1 MKKRLTIFL
10 TILIILTLTFI
21 FQNSME
27 SVAQSEEKS
36 TAVMEKVCFL
46 LERVMGKGN
55 VTDHLVRKLAHFF
68 EFSVLGIEMSALS
81 FLHHSP
87 RRSLYF
93 SVTLP
98 LFCGL
103 IAALTDETIQIV
115 SARGSQVQDVWLDFA
130 GVCVGLGVV
139 FAVWL
144 IWRNR
149 QIRQRQ

>member
-46 LERVMGKGN
+46 LERVVGKGN

-68 EFSVLGIEMSALS
+68 EFSVLGIEMSALY

-87 RRSLYF
+87 RRTLYF
-93 SVTLP
+93 SITLP
-98 LFCGL
+98 VFCGL
-103 IAALTDETIQIV
+103 LAALTDDTIQIV

-130 GVCVGLGVV
+130 GVCVGVGVV

>member
-1 MKKRLTIFL
+1 
-10 TILIILTLTFI
+10 
-21 FQNSME
+21 ME

-46 LERVMGKGN
+46 LERVVGKGN

-87 RRSLYF
+87 RRTLYF
-93 SVTLP
+93 SITLP
-98 LFCGL
+98 VFCGL
-103 IAALTDETIQIV
+103 LAALTDETIQIV

-130 GVCVGLGVV
+130 GVCVGVGVV

>member
-10 TILIILTLTFI
+10 TVFIILTLTFI
-21 FQNSME
+21 FTNSMDSVTE
-27 SVAQSEEKS
+27 SQKKSGAVLEMVWRLLKGVA
-36 TAVMEKVCFL
+36 
-46 LERVMGKGN
+46 GKDH
-55 VTDHLVRKLAHFF
+55 VTEHLVRKLAHFF
-68 EFSVLGIEMSALS
+68 EFFVLGIEMSALS

-87 RRSLYF
+87 RRTLYF
-93 SVTLP
+93 SITLP
-98 LFCGL
+98 VFCGL
-103 IAALTDETIQIV
+103 LAALTDETIQIV

>member
-10 TILIILTLTFI
+10 TILIVLTLTFI

-46 LERVMGKGN
+46 LERVVGKGN

>member
-1 MKKRLTIFL
+1 M
-10 TILIILTLTFI
+10 TLTFI

-46 LERVMGKGN
+46 LERVVGKGN

-87 RRSLYF
+87 RRTLYF
-93 SVTLP
+93 SITLP
-98 LFCGL
+98 VFCGL
-103 IAALTDETIQIV
+103 LAALTDETIQIV

-130 GVCVGLGVV
+130 GVCVGVGVV

>member
-46 LERVMGKGN
+46 LERVVGKGN

-130 GVCVGLGVV
+130 GVCVGVGVV

>member
-46 LERVMGKGN
+46 LERVVGKGN

-87 RRSLYF
+87 RRTLYF
-93 SVTLP
+93 SITLP
-98 LFCGL
+98 VFCGL
-103 IAALTDETIQIV
+103 LAALTDETIQIV
-115 SARGSQVQDVWLDFA
+115 SARGFTGSGCMA
-130 GVCVGLGVV
+130 GLCRGVRWSRSS
-139 FAVWL
+139 FCRMADMEE
-144 IWRNR
+144 
-149 QIRQRQ
+149 

>member
-46 LERVMGKGN
+46 LERVVGKGN

-87 RRSLYF
+87 RRTLYF
-93 SVTLP
+93 SITLP
-98 LFCGL
+98 VFCGL
-103 IAALTDETIQIV
+103 LAALTDETIQIV

-130 GVCVGLGVV
+130 GVCVGVGVV

>member
-36 TAVMEKVCFL
+36 TAVMDKVCFL
-46 LERVMGKGN
+46 LERVVGKGN

>member
-46 LERVMGKGN
+46 LERVVGKGN

-87 RRSLYF
+87 RRTLYF

-130 GVCVGLGVV
+130 GVCVGVGVV

>member
-21 FQNSME
+21 FQNYME

-46 LERVMGKGN
+46 LERVVGKGN

-87 RRSLYF
+87 RRTLYF
-93 SVTLP
+93 SITLP
-98 LFCGL
+98 VFCGL
-103 IAALTDETIQIV
+103 LAALTDETIQIV

-130 GVCVGLGVV
+130 GVCVGVGVV

>member
-27 SVAQSEEKS
+27 SAAQSEEKS
-36 TAVMEKVCFL
+36 TAVMERVCFL
-46 LERVMGKGN
+46 LEWVVGKGN

-93 SVTLP
+93 SITLP

-103 IAALTDETIQIV
+103 IAALTDETIQII

-130 GVCVGLGVV
+130 GVCVGVGVV

>member
-1 MKKRLTIFL
+1 M
-10 TILIILTLTFI
+10 TLTFI

-46 LERVMGKGN
+46 LERVVGKGN

>member
-1 MKKRLTIFL
+1 M
-10 TILIILTLTFI
+10 TLTFI

-27 SVAQSEEKS
+27 SAAQSEEKS
-36 TAVMEKVCFL
+36 TAVMERVCFL
-46 LERVMGKGN
+46 LEWVVGKGN

-93 SVTLP
+93 SITLP

-103 IAALTDETIQIV
+103 IAALTDETIQII

-130 GVCVGLGVV
+130 GVCVGVGVV

>member
-1 MKKRLTIFL
+1 MKKRRTIFL

-46 LERVMGKGN
+46 LERVVGKGN

-130 GVCVGLGVV
+130 GVCVGLGVD
-139 FAVWL
+139 FAVGL

>member
-46 LERVMGKGN
+46 LERVVGKGN

-93 SVTLP
+93 SITLP

-103 IAALTDETIQIV
+103 IAALTDETIQII

-130 GVCVGLGVV
+130 GVCVGVGVV

>member
-1 MKKRLTIFL
+1 
-10 TILIILTLTFI
+10 
-21 FQNSME
+21 ME

-46 LERVMGKGN
+46 LERVVGKGN

-87 RRSLYF
+87 RRTLYC
-93 SVTLP
+93 SITLP
-98 LFCGL
+98 VFCGL
-103 IAALTDETIQIV
+103 LAALTDETIQIV

-130 GVCVGLGVV
+130 GVCVGVGVV

>member
-46 LERVMGKGN
+46 LERVVGKGN

>member
-46 LERVMGKGN
+46 LERVVGKGN

-115 SARGSQVQDVWLDFA
+115 SARGSQVQDVWLDFE
-130 GVCVGLGVV
+130 GVCVGFVVV
-139 FAVWL
+139 FDVWL

>member
-10 TILIILTLTFI
+10 TILIILTITFI